1 MFDSVRVRRHNV
13 SVCMYGLRRP
23 VCRRAPVDKQ
33 RSQAHAANT
42 NGHRLAVQGRF
53 AGLRTRPTHSCVRHR
68 SAQRT
73 GPLHG
78 ADRGAMQSI
87 NMNTQCS
94 TDHPVVWQ
102 DGWHAHRH
110 HCWQRCQGMAAARHH
125 GRARPTAAA
134 DCTKILACRRVIRRR
149 RNKGGGAPQKQS
161 QCEAAH
167 DDFRFEGVGGI
178 FFPDTDAEPSRRPQ
192 TPPPPQH

>member
-1 MFDSVRVRRHNV
+1 MHIHTCIPMDTVLLFNGALPA
-13 SVCMYGLRRP
+13 C
-23 VCRRAPVDKQ
+23 AP
-33 RSQAHAANT
+33 AHHTAA
-42 NGHRLAVQGRF
+42 
-53 AGLRTRPTHSCVRHR
+53 VRHR

-73 GPLHG
+73 
-78 ADRGAMQSI
+78 DRGAMQSI

-94 TDHPVVWQ
+94 TDHPDVWQ

-125 GRARPTAAA
+125 GRARPTAAV

-161 QCEAAH
+161 QCSSTAAPRLH
-167 DDFRFEGVGGI
+167 NVLHLTLDNVLPATLTAI
-178 FFPDTDAEPSRRPQ
+178 FFQLSQLSLAEPWLYFLLTFKLVNISDGLSSHSKIGNAALR
-192 TPPPPQH
+192 